1 MHGIFLL
8 LLISPAHRN
17 EQIPQ
22 SMETKKLIS
31 FVPPTS
37 PPKYSCSSSL
47 ETLFCEAAGRGI
59 QPRVR
64 CGALVEMSPHCCKGS
79 AVNATKLTTG
89 NVAYSLVCIS
99 HLWRPRQDKCA
110 YCYGLRC
117 LAVCDN
123 TPSVSAQT
131 GVEWCSCGRRRKL
144 RQNVSRWDAWLGGLT
159 L

>member
-1 MHGIFLL
+1 MGLLGLEMHSIFLL

-17 EQIPQ
+17 KQIPQ

-37 PPKYSCSSSL
+37 PPQYSCSSSL

-64 CGALVEMSPHCCKGS
+64 CGALVEMSPHCFKGS
-79 AVNATKLTTG
+79 AVNVTKLTTG

-99 HLWRPRQDKCA
+99 HLWRPRQEKCA

-117 LAVCDN
+117 LAVRDN
-123 TPSVSAQT
+123 TPCVSAQT
-131 GVEWCSCGRRRKL
+131 GVG
-144 RQNVSRWDAWLGGLT
+144 
-159 L
+159 